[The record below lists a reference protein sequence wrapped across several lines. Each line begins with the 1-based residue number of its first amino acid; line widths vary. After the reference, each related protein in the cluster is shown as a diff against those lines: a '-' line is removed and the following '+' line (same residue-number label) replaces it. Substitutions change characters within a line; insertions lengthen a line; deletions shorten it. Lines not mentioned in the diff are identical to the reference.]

1 MNLSEVENSSLS
13 EDAKRQI
20 LTAFSGSGSLKPS
33 KMRNKI
39 TTIDGIKFRSKR
51 EGKFYCDLKVMKNVG
66 EVVSFS
72 MQVPFIV
79 GIDIR
84 YYLDYKVHFADG
96 RIEYWDVKP
105 REKDNKRFT
114 TPLYKL
120 KKQLMKRDYGIE
132 IIEK

>member
-20 LTAFSGSGSLKPS
+20 MAAFSGSDNSKPS
-33 KMRNKI
+33 KMKNKI
-39 TTIDGIKFRSKR
+39 TIIDGIKFRSKR
-51 EGKFYCDLKVMKNVG
+51 EGKFYCDLKILKKIG
-66 EVVSFS
+66 EVEYFK

-79 GIDIR
+79 GINIK
-84 YYLDYKVHFADG
+84 YFLDFEVHFADG

-105 REKDNKRFT
+105 REKDSKRFT

-120 KKQLMKRDYGIE
+120 KKQLMKKYYGIE